1 MEPAAA
7 AAAAAAEAAAFGPT
21 HYQQHYA
28 ALMASYNRD
37 GFLKIVASPS
47 SSFVKL
53 PLRGGKFMLFSV
65 AVGVLLTSIDVD
77 SAATFSKRI

>member
-37 GFLKIVASPS
+37 DLFEVCPHMHDFPHRKTPFLRWQTLAIFKAVTLLVSGFYCI
-47 SSFVKL
+47 
-53 PLRGGKFMLFSV
+53 
-65 AVGVLLTSIDVD
+65 
-77 SAATFSKRI
+77 

>member
-37 GFLKIVASPS
+37 GPLNVVSHIISPS
-47 SSFVKL
+47 SFIRFGFEDIS
-53 PLRGGKFMLFSV
+53 
-65 AVGVLLTSIDVD
+65 
-77 SAATFSKRI
+77 